1 MTKIVLEVKDDLLDE
16 AMIALGTATKND
28 TVNAALRFAVEESRS
43 RRERALRESQAV
55 ADEGGFDFN
64 QLRELDR

>member
-1 MTKIVLEVKDDLLDE
+1 MTRIVLEVKDDLLDE
-16 AMIALGTATKND
+16 AMTALGTATKND

-43 RRERALRESQAV
+43 RRERALRELQAV